1 VLVVGVGLAARTEVH
16 VVADGTLVSD
26 PGDVALRRLVLA
38 QYAIAEDAKVDLGLT
53 RLLSDGFVDRGKTV
67 ARMALVGFLDASG
80 AVVPVG
86 AGQALV
92 AGTNNALEEVSMSSI
107 EY

>member
-1 VLVVGVGLAARTEVH
+1 MLVT
-16 VVADGTLVSD
+16 DC
-26 PGDVALRRLVLA
+26 
-38 QYAIAEDAKVDLGLT
+38 
-53 RLLSDGFVDRGKTV
+53 FVDRGKAV

-92 AGTNNALEEVSMSSI
+92 AGANNALKEISMGSNGISKHSLG
-107 EY
+107 EGYVTLSQPSQTAACLN

>member
-1 VLVVGVGLAARTEVH
+1 MN
-16 VVADGTLVSD
+16 
-26 PGDVALRRLVLA
+26 
-38 QYAIAEDAKVDLGLT
+38 LGLT
-53 RLLSDGFVDRGKTV
+53 RLLTDCFVDRGKAV

-92 AGTNNALEEVSMSSI
+92 AGTNNALEEISMSSNGI
-107 EY
+107 SKHGFGEGYVTFSQPSQIAACLN